1 SKQRAG
7 GAMRNQARHGVVRWI
22 TLAALVGELLWAASS
37 TAEPAG
43 EPKLDVRIYTY
54 AQLADFIQKNR
65 GKVILVDM
73 WNLGCIP
80 CYEAMPH
87 VVELQKKY
95 ASQGLVVVS
104 LNLNDPKDGENVA
117 EVKMQLAKKNM
128 ATVTNV
134 MLDET

>member
-1 SKQRAG
+1 CWPSRPRSEQRAG
-7 GAMRNQARHGVVRWI
+7 GAMSNQARRRVVRWL
-22 TLAALVGELLWAASS
+22 TLSAVLGALLCAAAS
-37 TAEPAG
+37 TPQPAG

-87 VVELQKKY
+87 VVELHKKY

-104 LNLNDPKDGENVA
+104 LNLNDHKDEETVA
-117 EVKMQLAKKNM
+117 EVKMQHAKTNM
-128 ATVTNV
+128 A
-134 MLDET
+134 DA